1 MEFAAWASALGAG
14 AILLKLTEALIKRFT
29 GKQQREQDA
38 WEQRDKEAKVRRL
51 TEEYAHLLRWELI
64 DAGYDPDE
72 LPPWP
77 KY

>member
-38 WEQRDKEAKVRRL
+38 WAQRDKEARSRRL
-51 TEEYAHLLRWELI
+51 LEEYGAVLRRELL
-64 DAGYDPDE
+64 DTGYDPDE
-72 LPPWP
+72 IPPWP

>member
-1 MEFAAWASALGAG
+1 MLTTWASALGAG

-38 WEQRDKEAKVRRL
+38 WSQRDAEARARRIL
-51 TEEYAHLLRWELI
+51 EEYAALLRRGLL